1 MKQCALN
8 IESRSA
14 SWESDGIGMRVEFWV
29 GPADGA
35 PMLWQ
40 WERANGSRHWPL
52 PPQRPSTS
60 GSDLRLHA
68 GISTHVLVSFQVL
81 SQTCGARAACVPCLV
96 RLTGDFT
103 ICSQFRFSVLE
114 SRIRDW
120 LLCDKHMILEA
131 QAKPRPC

>member
-40 WERANGSRHWPL
+40 WERANGRRHWSL

-68 GISTHVLVSFQVL
+68 RISTHVLVSFQVL
-81 SQTCGARAACVPCLV
+81 SQTWAVRAARLCACLA
-96 RLTGDFT
+96 LFD
-103 ICSQFRFSVLE
+103 
-114 SRIRDW
+114 
-120 LLCDKHMILEA
+120 
-131 QAKPRPC
+131 